1 MHYVVIDTNVL
12 VSALITRNELS
23 PTVRIL
29 RMLAQGKIVPVYS
42 KEILEEYR
50 QVLRREKFK
59 LDGQIV
65 DALIKDIAENGIE
78 ITRFKKITEKI
89 LDPKDVVFYLVT
101 VSSLKENTMLVTGNG
116 KHFPVKPF
124 IVTPAQLVSLIE

>member
-23 PTVRIL
+23 PMVRIL

>member
-1 MHYVVIDTNVL
+1 MHYIVIDTNVL

>member
-124 IVTPAQLVSLIE
+124 IVTPALLVSLIE

>member
-23 PTVRIL
+23 PMVRIL

-78 ITRFKKITEKI
+78 ITRFKKINEKI